1 MENEFETDNE
11 EEKFDDI
18 AVGDDESY
26 FLKEQEQEENKPA
39 RDFQEEYEREKA
51 KADRLTQTLAENYNR
66 SREPQTQR
74 DDPLEREAANLWEKQ
89 KALSLEYETK
99 RQAGVL
105 TQDEIN
111 AAERN
116 ARDIQMQLFRI
127 AARKEF
133 LDNAP
138 EIQRLQ
144 TNAIYER
151 EYGDVRNHPE
161 AVRYA
166 KGVYEMRVAQGAPE
180 DDSTIASAMEEAR
193 ARFGLSKR
201 KVSDNQRSKY
211 TGTSA
216 SNMGRDN
223 NVNKFKYDKSTTRMA
238 LAMFGDEFNGDES
251 MAMKKYAKVIGIPSA
266 KEAAKLGY

>member
-1 MENEFETDNE
+1 MEETFETDDK

-26 FLKEQEQEENKPA
+26 FLKEQKQEEEKPA

-66 SREPQTQR
+66 SRQPDTDRE
-74 DDPLEREAANLWEKQ
+74 DPLERESNALWERQ

-99 RQAGVL
+99 KQAGVL
-105 TQDEIN
+105 TQDDISR
-111 AAERN
+111 AEKD
-116 ARDIQMQLFRI
+116 AREIQMQLYRV
-127 AARKEF
+127 AARRE
-133 LDNAP
+133 LRDNAP

-161 AVRYA
+161 AIRYA
-166 KGVYEMRVAQGAPE
+166 KGAYEMRVAQGAPE

-193 ARFGLSKR
+193 VRFGLSKR